1 MFVFM
6 YECLCACMHVY
17 VCARV
22 CVSPALF
29 CYFLFERERV
39 WVFERRDAY
48 IAVMRLVESVD
59 DTITCQKIVLAELLK
74 PLEVGQTTYCYSTLL
89 VCASSMDVLQC
100 TAVTEA
106 QIASYA
112 LSSSLLIGVPTP

>member
-1 MFVFM
+1 
-6 YECLCACMHVY
+6 MHVY
-17 VCARV
+17 VSARL
-22 CVSPALF
+22 CGSPALF
-29 CYFLFERERV
+29 FHSFFTLARAFICILYERERV

-89 VCASSMDVLQC
+89 VCVPVAWV
-100 TAVTEA
+100 
-106 QIASYA
+106 SYSA
-112 LSSSLLIGVPTP
+112 PP